1 MKHALSYVPEPLLWS
16 MAATG
21 LCLVLLVLALA
32 FVWLAM
38 DADGTGAPDVRPPAV
53 QPGPPVR

>member
-1 MKHALSYVPEPLLWS
+1 MKHVLEYIPDPLLWS

-21 LCLVLLVLALA
+21 LCLVLTLLALA

-38 DADGTGAPDVRPPAV
+38 NTD
-53 QPGPPVR
+53 

>member
-1 MKHALSYVPEPLLWS
+1 MRQALAYVPDALWWS

-21 LCLVLLVLALA
+21 LSLVLLLCLAA

-38 DADGTGAPDVRPPAV
+38 PTD
-53 QPGPPVR
+53 